1 MFGFSAGASAK
12 EEKKP
17 APSGDNAGKK
27 SAPPPPKKPANPIT
41 DYATGG
47 ATRRRMEAL
56 GLKDGGV
63 VRGPGTGIS
72 DDIKTQVPEGSYIMP
87 ADSTA
92 QIGPEQLAAMGKQ
105 VPVNLSNGEYQLP
118 PEQVHAVGVQAL
130 EQMKNATHT
139 PAEDQ
144 AKGFTPQGGKG
155 EKPEMFFADGGAVRQ
170 FGDSVGGYWSRDN
183 AQFEAGS
190 PSTMQRV
197 GRAINPVTSFGSAI
211 GAMRDAAG
219 QGDVAGMGLAAAQ
232 AIPVFGAVRAVAPT
246 LKTAAGFV
254 PSAGKTAAATAGSAA
269 FGAAADQYAPSE
281 QSFADGGVVEDP
293 RKQKQTSFDITN
305 TPQARPGYDPN
316 PWVRNAQAAAD
327 AAAQRQGM
335 PGEVEDPRRQRYAE
349 RVARYEAGKTR
360 ANTLD
365 PALPDYTNP
374 SIRNAQASADAAA
387 QRQGMP
393 QASLGFDVGSA
404 MMAVPNAQMAG
415 LKTLAGG
422 FALPFA
428 AGIDLAREGAVKMI
442 DGDPGS
448 LDGGTSKYADAAI
461 NTMRQGAGELGD
473 TLAGFKAGARNLL
486 GVQQAKPMP
495 QAAPAVTP
503 KQQAEQQPVQ
513 SGTAAAEQAATSG
526 QPGQQ
531 GGGDLP
537 VPQTTAFD
545 QSGNNVTRVGNS
557 FSGGT
562 VRQGFTVN
570 GQSFQPSGIS
580 TPRSAQNEAAVKAM
594 FDRTAEFGAGAGFQP
609 GATSPR
615 VTVVPDSSREN
626 AMRNRLVKA
635 ASTPYAGA
643 QNGQLTANQI
653 RTLADLQKSDDRNA
667 VDVAT
672 NSENNAARLA
682 ETAMREQGQNA
693 RTERTAALDE
703 RRIAGE
709 EEERG
714 FSTRAQQ
721 RIERL
726 YEQYDKAK
734 PEDRAAIAEQI
745 RVLNGKDQPARY
757 AVAQGGQEIDPVTG
771 QLVTRPAMVF
781 NQQTGEFVQQQGAP
795 SQAPRAGEV
804 RGGYRFKGGNP
815 ADQNNWEKI

>member
-17 APSGDNAGKK
+17 APSGANAGKK

-72 DDIKTQVPEGSYIMP
+72 DDIETQVPEGSYIMP

-92 QIGPEQLAAMGKQ
+92 QIGPKQLAAMGKQ

-130 EQMKNATHT
+130 EQMKSATHT
-139 PAEDQ
+139 PAEAQ

-155 EKPEMFFADGGAVRQ
+155 EKPEMFFADGG
-170 FGDSVGGYWSRDN
+170 
-183 AQFEAGS
+183 
-190 PSTMQRV
+190 
-197 GRAINPVTSFGSAI
+197 
-211 GAMRDAAG
+211 
-219 QGDVAGMGLAAAQ
+219 L
-232 AIPVFGAVRAVAPT
+232 
-246 LKTAAGFV
+246 
-254 PSAGKTAAATAGSAA
+254 
-269 FGAAADQYAPSE
+269 
-281 QSFADGGVVEDP
+281 VEDP
-293 RKQKQTSFDITN
+293 RKQKQASFDITNTPQARPGYDPNQWIRNAQAAADSAAQRQSMPQASPGYDANPSIRNAQAAADSAAQRQSSFDITN

-327 AAAQRQGM
+327 SAAQRRSTGGDVAGNIATASVNSAANRM
-335 PGEVEDPRRQRYAE
+335 EQRGQAP
-349 RVARYEAGKTR
+349 EA
-360 ANTLD
+360 A
-365 PALPDYTNP
+365 
-374 SIRNAQASADAAA
+374 
-387 QRQGMP
+387 
-393 QASLGFDVGSA
+393 GFDVGRA
-404 MMAVPNAQMAG
+404 LMAIPNAQMAG

-422 FALPFA
+422 VALPLA
-428 AGIDLAREGAVKMI
+428 AGIDLARQGAVKMI
-442 DGDPGS
+442 DGDPNS

-461 NTMRQGAGELGD
+461 NTMRQGAGEIGD
-473 TLAGFKAGARNLL
+473 TVAGFKAGARNLL

-503 KQQAEQQPVQ
+503 KQQAQQPQQQPVQ
-513 SGTAAAEQAATSG
+513 AGTAAAEQAATGG

-531 GGGDLP
+531 GGSDLP

-545 QSGNNVTRVGNS
+545 QGGNNVTRVGNS

-626 AMRNRLVKA
+626 ATRNRLVKA

-653 RTLADLQKSDDRNA
+653 RTLADLQQSDDRNA
-667 VDVAT
+667 VSMAT

-693 RTERTAALDE
+693 RSERAASLDE
-703 RRIAGE
+703 RRVAGE

-714 FSTRAQQ
+714 SSTRAQQ

-734 PEDRAAIAEQI
+734 PDDRAAIAEKI
-745 RVLNGKDQPARY
+745 RVLSGKDQPARY
-757 AVAQGGQEIDPVTG
+757 AVAQGGQEIDPATG

-781 NQQTGEFVQQQGAP
+781 NQQTGEIVQQQGAS

>member
-1 MFGFSAGASAK
+1 MF
-12 EEKKP
+12 
-17 APSGDNAGKK
+17 
-27 SAPPPPKKPANPIT
+27 
-41 DYATGG
+41 
-47 ATRRRMEAL
+47 
-56 GLKDGGV
+56 
-63 VRGPGTGIS
+63 
-72 DDIKTQVPEGSYIMP
+72 
-87 ADSTA
+87 
-92 QIGPEQLAAMGKQ
+92 
-105 VPVNLSNGEYQLP
+105 
-118 PEQVHAVGVQAL
+118 
-130 EQMKNATHT
+130 
-139 PAEDQ
+139 
-144 AKGFTPQGGKG
+144 
-155 EKPEMFFADGGAVRQ
+155 
-170 FGDSVGGYWSRDN
+170 
-183 AQFEAGS
+183 
-190 PSTMQRV
+190 
-197 GRAINPVTSFGSAI
+197 
-211 GAMRDAAG
+211 
-219 QGDVAGMGLAAAQ
+219 
-232 AIPVFGAVRAVAPT
+232 
-246 LKTAAGFV
+246 
-254 PSAGKTAAATAGSAA
+254 
-269 FGAAADQYAPSE
+269 
-281 QSFADGGVVEDP
+281 FADGGVVEDP

-327 AAAQRQGM
+327 AAAQRQSM
-335 PGEVEDPRRQRYAE
+335 PQASPLYDA
-349 RVARYEAGKTR
+349 
-360 ANTLD
+360 
-365 PALPDYTNP
+365 NP
-374 SIRNAQASADAAA
+374 SIRNAQAAADAAA
-387 QRQGMP
+387 QRRSTGGDVAGNIATASVNSAANRMEQRG
-393 QASLGFDVGSA
+393 QAPEAAGFDVGGA
-404 MMAVPNAQMAG
+404 LMAIPNAQMAG

-473 TLAGFKAGARNLL
+473 TVAGFKSGARNLL

-503 KQQAEQQPVQ
+503 KQPEQQPVQ

-594 FDRTAEFGAGAGFQP
+594 LDRTAEFGAGAGFQP

-693 RTERTAALDE
+693 RTERTASLDE

-781 NQQTGEFVQQQGAP
+781 NQQTGEIVQQQGAP